1 MCWEMYG
8 RKEGV
13 LKGWEV
19 GENYATMLNV
29 SQSNKGYRVETKKK
43 RGGAGNARYEILEV
57 SNFPPRPPPPRLHH
71 APVVPFIIVYLSG
84 SLERPHAYTD
94 YFQLCSLVPLE

>member
-13 LKGWEV
+13 LKGWKV
-19 GENYATMLNV
+19 GENYSTMLNV
-29 SQSNKGYRVETKKK
+29 SQSNKCYRVETKKK

-57 SNFPPRPPPPRLHH
+57 SNFPCLPH
-71 APVVPFIIVYLSG
+71 APVLSFIIVYLSG
-84 SLERPHAYTD
+84 SLERPHACTD
-94 YFQLCSLVPLE
+94 YFQLCSLVPLD